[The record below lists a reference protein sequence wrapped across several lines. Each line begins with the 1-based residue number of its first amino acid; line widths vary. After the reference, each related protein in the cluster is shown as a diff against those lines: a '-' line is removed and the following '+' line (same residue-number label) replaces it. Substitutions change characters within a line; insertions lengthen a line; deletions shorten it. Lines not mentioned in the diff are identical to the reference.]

1 MSKHC
6 QHLSGLHPILLSA
19 AERQALFMFVQGVLA
34 ASPRTTIPEAI
45 KLFEKTF
52 GLEDFNRK
60 SALTKYYRML
70 ELSMNDNKIFN
81 YGKNKGN
88 KAGNGTTRR
97 MDTENMG
104 VAR

>member
-1 MSKHC
+1 M
-6 QHLSGLHPILLSA
+6 
-19 AERQALFMFVQGVLA
+19 
-34 ASPRTTIPEAI
+34 
-45 KLFEKTF
+45 
-52 GLEDFNRK
+52 EDFNRK